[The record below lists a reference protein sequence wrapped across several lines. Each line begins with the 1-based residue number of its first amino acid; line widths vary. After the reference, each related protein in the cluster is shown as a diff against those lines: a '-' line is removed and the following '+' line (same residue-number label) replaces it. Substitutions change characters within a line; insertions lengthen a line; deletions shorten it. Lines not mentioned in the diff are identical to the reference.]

1 LILQPIA
8 QHIAES
14 QRRAYKQSNR
24 QSKPRVLSVA
34 GERGSIFI
42 RDTYLDYRSLKAT
55 ITQKCAS
62 VLATRPYVAAR
73 SEKFEVRITVISFF
87 DVTNTIFVRPVVE
100 TRVVAI
106 YD

>member
-1 LILQPIA
+1 M
-8 QHIAES
+8 
-14 QRRAYKQSNR
+14 QSNR
-24 QSKPRVLSVA
+24 KSKPRILSVA

-73 SEKFEVRITVISFF
+73 FGKFEVRITVISFF
-87 DVTNTIFVRPVVE
+87 DVTITIFVRPVVE